1 MQAIGDYCSYCE
13 MPTSMGVEH
22 VLPWDGKHTTLKTEW
37 TNFLLFCSL
46 CNNNKRSRQDSTP
59 YGDPATARARYLWPD
74 TDNTARA
81 FVCLPSW
88 DVQVAPALAAPAD
101 QLAKDT
107 HWMFG
112 FEKIDRRWK
121 KRKQAWTVAERTKQ
135 NLATNP
141 GNAAMLDQ
149 AKLTIEGYGFWS
161 VWRAVFAGDAAML
174 ALINSVFKGTD
185 PSSFDASSAPIARP
199 GGQL

>member
-1 MQAIGDYCSYCE
+1 
-13 MPTSMGVEH
+13 
-22 VLPWDGKHTTLKTEW
+22 
-37 TNFLLFCSL
+37 
-46 CNNNKRSRQDSTP
+46 
-59 YGDPATARARYLWPD
+59 
-74 TDNTARA
+74 
-81 FVCLPSW
+81 
-88 DVQVAPALAAPAD
+88 
-101 QLAKDT
+101 
-107 HWMFG
+107 MFG

-174 ALINSVFKGTD
+174 ALINSVSKGTD
-185 PSSFDASSAPIARP
+185 PSSSDASSAPIARP